1 MVVVRPIGGSRS
13 IRGAIV
19 KQWQI
24 LMAGLAVV
32 ALSGAARRR
41 MEDSEV
47 PAGGNRRVARLPREE
62 GDGPGSRGRPRGRD
76 NEGGDAPDPKAGD
89 APPGAGLEPGRGRL
103 ADSPKEIPKRGW
115 RDVLLRVKKQI
126 GEDNVSLT
134 AAGVAY
140 GWLLAIFPLLGSFTS
155 IYGLLADPADVQRQV
170 EQLFGLLSPNVV
182 EILHD
187 QLTKL
192 AEKSTATLGLG
203 AFFGILFSLW
213 SANSGTKAM
222 MTALNIVYSEKEKRG
237 FFKLNLVSLTITIG
251 LVVAGVIALL
261 LVGILPIIFRFIGLE
276 DTVRAL
282 LNVLRWPLL
291 AIGFMVFLAFL
302 YRYAPSREKPKW
314 RWVTW
319 GSAVATVLWV
329 LASGLFAFYVANFG
343 KYDETYG
350 SIGAVV
356 VLMMWFYITA
366 FIILLGAELNAE
378 LEHQT
383 AKDSTTHAPKP
394 MGRRGA
400 HMADTLGETP

>member
-1 MVVVRPIGGSRS
+1 M
-13 IRGAIV
+13 

-24 LMAGLAVV
+24 LMAGLAAV
-32 ALSGAARRR
+32 ALSGAVRRP
-41 MEDSEV
+41 MVDGATTNSN
-47 PAGGNRRVARLPREE
+47 NRRVWRFPRDE
-62 GDGPGSRGRPRGRD
+62 GRDTGGFRDRGRGRD
-76 NEGGDAPDPKAGD
+76 SDSAGGDAPDPKSGD
-89 APPGAGLEPGRGRL
+89 APPGERIKPERGHL
-103 ADSPKEIPKRGW
+103 ADSPKEIPKKGW
-115 RDVLLRVKKQI
+115 RDVLLRVKQQI

-140 GWLLAIFPLLGSFTS
+140 GWLLAIFPLLGSFTA
-155 IYGLLADPADVQRQV
+155 IYGLLADPVDVQRQV

-192 AEKSTATLGLG
+192 AEKSNATLGFG

-222 MTALNIVYSEKEKRG
+222 ITALNIVYSEKEKRG
-237 FFKLNLVSLTITIG
+237 FIKFNLVSLALTVG
-251 LVVAGVIALL
+251 LVVAGVVALL
-261 LVGILPIIFRFIGLE
+261 VVAGLPVIFRFFGLE
-276 DTVRAL
+276 ETVREL
-282 LNVLRWPLL
+282 LNVSRWPLL
-291 AIGFMVFLAFL
+291 AIGFMIFLAFL

-319 GSAVATVLWV
+319 GSAAATVLWI

-366 FIILLGAELNAE
+366 FIILIGAELNAE

-394 MGRRGA
+394 MGQRGA

>member
-1 MVVVRPIGGSRS
+1 M
-13 IRGAIV
+13 

-24 LMAGLAVV
+24 LMAGMAVV

-41 MEDSEV
+41 MEDPEV
-47 PAGGNRRVARLPREE
+47 LAGGDRRVARRPRGQ
-62 GDGPGSRGRPRGRD
+62 GDGPESRGGRRGRD
-76 NEGGDAPDPKAGD
+76 DSGGDAPDPKSGD

-103 ADSPKEIPKRGW
+103 ADSPQEIPKRGW

-140 GWLLAIFPLLGSFTS
+140 GWLLAIFPLLGSFTA
-155 IYGLLADPADVQRQV
+155 IYGLLADPIDVQRQV

-182 EILHD
+182 DILHD

-192 AEKSTATLGLG
+192 AEKSNATLGFG

-222 MTALNIVYSEKEKRG
+222 ITALNIVYSEKEKRG
-237 FFKLNLVSLTITIG
+237 FIKLNLVSLAMTLG
-251 LVVAGVIALL
+251 LVIAGVVALL
-261 LVGILPIIFRFIGLE
+261 IVAALPVIFRFIGLE
-276 DTVRAL
+276 ETVREL
-282 LNVLRWPLL
+282 LNVSRWPLL
-291 AIGFMVFLAFL
+291 AVGFMIFLAFL

-319 GSAVATVLWV
+319 GSAIATVLWV

-350 SIGAVV
+350 TIGAVV

-383 AKDSTTHAPKP
+383 AKDSTTSTPKP
-394 MGRRGA
+394 MGQRGA

>member
-1 MVVVRPIGGSRS
+1 M
-13 IRGAIV
+13 

-24 LMAGLAVV
+24 LMTGMAVL

-41 MEDSEV
+41 MADAGAL
-47 PAGGNRRVARLPREE
+47 AGGNRRVARLPREE
-62 GDGPGSRGRPRGRD
+62 ARDAGGSGDRGRGRD
-76 NEGGDAPDPKAGD
+76 NDSEGSDAPDPTAGD
-89 APPGAGLEPGRGRL
+89 APPGAALQPGRGRM

-115 RDVLLRVKKQI
+115 RDVLLRVKQQI

-140 GWLLAIFPLLGSFTS
+140 GWLLAIFPLLGSVTA
-155 IYGLLADPADVQRQV
+155 IYGLLADPGEVQRQV
-170 EQLFGLLSPNVV
+170 EHLFGLLSTSVV
-182 EILHD
+182 EALHD

-192 AEKSTATLGLG
+192 TQKSDATLGFG

-222 MTALNIVYSEKEKRG
+222 ITALNIVYSEKEKRG
-237 FFKLNLVSLTITIG
+237 FLKLNLLSLSLTVG
-251 LVVAGVIALL
+251 LVVAGVASL
-261 LVGILPIIFRFIGLE
+261 LVMVGLPLIFRFIGME
-276 DTVRAL
+276 DTVRTI
-282 LNVLRWPLL
+282 LNIARWPLL
-291 AIGFMVFLAFL
+291 ALGFMMALAFL

-314 RWVTW
+314 QWVTW
-319 GSAVATVLWV
+319 GSALATVLWV
-329 LASGLFAFYVANFG
+329 LASGLFAFYVANFAN
-343 KYDETYG
+343 YDETYG
-350 SIGAVV
+350 SLGAVII
-356 VLMMWFYITA
+356 LMMWFYITA

-383 AKDSTTHAPKP
+383 AKDSTTDSPKP